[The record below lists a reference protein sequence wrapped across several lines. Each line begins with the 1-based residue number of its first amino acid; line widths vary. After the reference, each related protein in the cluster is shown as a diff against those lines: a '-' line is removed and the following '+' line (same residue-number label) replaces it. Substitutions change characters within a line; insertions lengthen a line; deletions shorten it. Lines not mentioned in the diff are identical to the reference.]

1 MNSAAARE
9 LSAPTT
15 VDDKPK
21 SPPAR
26 RELLSRHQRWRTTG
40 LQPGPDAAQ
49 SRLEGTWYGAC
60 KMALEW
66 VFAAVLLVAA
76 APVIIVAGILTRL
89 TSRGPMFYSQIRVG
103 RNGKLFTIYKIRTMV
118 NNCEKQSGAKWAT
131 ADDPRITWLGKALRK
146 THLDELPQ
154 LINVLRCDMGLVG
167 PRPERPEFMP
177 ALERAVPHYRDRL
190 LVRPG
195 VTGLAQ
201 VQLPADTDMESVRR
215 KLAYDLYYITHT
227 GFWLDVRLILC
238 TAIHM
243 VGVPYHT
250 IGRVFRLPGRET
262 VEHAYSKRVVGAAES
277 QRLLETVALQSAPA

>member
-1 MNSAAARE
+1 MSSTAARE
-9 LSAPTT
+9 LSAHTSEGT
-15 VDDKPK
+15 EPK

-26 RELLSRHQRWRTTG
+26 RELLSRHQRWRTAA
-40 LQPGPDAAQ
+40 LQQGSNAAR
-49 SRLEGTWYGAC
+49 SRLEVTWYGAC

-66 VFAAVLLVAA
+66 MFAAALLVVTG
-76 APVIIVAGILTRL
+76 PVIIVTGILTWL
-89 TSRGPMFYSQIRVG
+89 TSRGPMFYTQTRVG
-103 RNGKLFTIYKIRTMV
+103 KNGKLFTIYKIRTMM

-131 ADDPRITWLGKALRK
+131 VDDPRITPLGKFLRK

-154 LINVLRCDMGLVG
+154 LINVLRCDMSLVG

-177 ALERAVPHYRDRL
+177 ALERSVPHYRDRL

-201 VQLPADTDMESVRR
+201 VQLPADTDIESVRQ
-215 KLAYDLYYITHT
+215 KLAYDLYYITHA
-227 GFWLDVRLILC
+227 GPWLDLRLIFC

-250 IGRVFRLPGRET
+250 IGRIFRLPGRQT
-262 VEHAYSKRVVGAAES
+262 VEHAYSKRVVGTADA
-277 QRLLETVALQSAPA
+277 QRLMEKVALQSAPA